1 MTEMTGN
8 QPLAATGPADMRQQA
23 QKLAVL
29 LAAIGSFQAP
39 GQAADAAGQTS
50 MREERA
56 LVLKAV
62 IERGGRIVTT
72 GDDLVVACLP
82 DASEALGAAI
92 AIQRSGKEARG
103 GKAPLDIRI
112 FVHYGE
118 GFVTEE
124 GLRRDL
130 SAVVATMADAARPG
144 HIYASTET
152 YNAQR
157 LNGVEF
163 RPLGEGEDARI
174 TRPFYDVAWRPET
187 DCRPM
192 AAAVEAARNPGRID
206 GPFEHASTL
215 VQGRYGPCFYCG
227 SRKHLTTACPSKH
240 LPYATSGLERLGYLS
255 MDEINRL
262 FSDYLNH
269 SGDDLPV
276 LLEPASNEVQSLTYL
291 APWSF
296 YELKRVFQLRFLDVV
311 WNASS
316 KADWHKARERRGEG
330 FPEGGMLSYARDC
343 IRTSR
348 LEEAEDLLR
357 RYGRMNGGDY
367 RTLCGLAFVRIEK
380 ESYIAAADILYEIL
394 ERSIGNLQR
403 TYVLLLL
410 SRVYEFIPNLSR
422 AHEKLRDA
430 LGVEPYCPEAM
441 FEQII
446 RHFQDGREAEATKRL
461 AKLIHIYKEYYSA
474 ARIAPELA
482 AFREMIAP
490 ALQKLVAETKREAE
504 KATEEADREVALL
517 KGFVGENDADVAQVL
532 SSHRQMGELL
542 DRSAGLS
549 SFHEAAALAGRIIA
563 ACKRVDHERT
573 IHAMAVIQKI
583 EIRLGEALRHS
594 GRAQQAMSLL
604 QPILDRVLRLKG
616 DIQARAPLALCLSQ
630 CQDMERETD
639 AIEADLKQMDA
650 RHAMLQMWSRF
661 SKDILL
667 ISFVTATFGLVL
679 FPGGLSLLHSLRPD
693 SLSLETA
700 EVWAGQKAILFAGT
714 VFAVIFA
721 GFRAVAER
729 NVPHKAKSEY

>member
-1 MTEMTGN
+1 
-8 QPLAATGPADMRQQA
+8 MRQQA
-23 QKLAVL
+23 QRLAVL
-29 LAAIGSFQAP
+29 FAGIASTETP
-39 GQAADAAGQTS
+39 GQPVHAAGQTS

-56 LVLKAV
+56 LVLKAI
-62 IERGGRIVTT
+62 IERGGRIVLT

-103 GKAPLDIRI
+103 GEAPLDIRI

-130 SAVVATMADAARPG
+130 SDVVAKMADAAKPG
-144 HIYASTET
+144 HVYVSMET

-157 LNGVEF
+157 LNAVEF
-163 RPLGEGEDARI
+163 KPLGESEDARVG
-174 TRPFYDVAWRPET
+174 RPFYDVVWRPET

-192 AAAVEAARNPGRID
+192 AAAVEAARNPGGID
-206 GPFEHASTL
+206 GPFEHASAL
-215 VQGRYGPCFYCG
+215 VQGRYAPCFYCG
-227 SRKHLTTACPSKH
+227 SRKHRTTGCPSKH
-240 LPYATSGLERLGYLS
+240 LPYATNGLERLGYLS

-262 FSDYLNH
+262 FSDYLSH

-276 LLEPASNEVQSLTYL
+276 LPEPASNEVQSLTYL

-367 RTLCGLAFVRIEK
+367 RTSCGLAFVRIEK
-380 ESYIAAADILYEIL
+380 ESYIAAADLLYEIL

-446 RHFQDGREAEATKRL
+446 RHFQGGREADAAKRL

-482 AFREMIAP
+482 AFRDTIAP
-490 ALQKLVAETKREAE
+490 VLQKLVAETKREAE
-504 KATEEADREVALL
+504 KAVEEADREVALL
-517 KGFVGENDADVAQVL
+517 KGFVGESDSDVAQVL
-532 SSHRQMGELL
+532 SSHRQMVELL
-542 DRSAGLS
+542 DRSPGLLS
-549 SFHEAAALAGRIIA
+549 YHEAAAMAGRVIA
-563 ACKRVDHERT
+563 ACKQLDHERT
-573 IHAMAVIQKI
+573 IHAMTVIQRI

-604 QPILDRVLRLKG
+604 QPILDRVLRLKE
-616 DIQARAPLALCLSQ
+616 DLQARAPLALCLSQ
-630 CQDMERETD
+630 CEDMERETN
-639 AIEADLKQMDA
+639 AVEADLKQMDA

-693 SLSLETA
+693 SLSLEAA

-714 VFAVIFA
+714 VFALIFA
-721 GFRAVAER
+721 GFRALAER
-729 NVPHKAKSEY
+729 RIPHKAKSEC